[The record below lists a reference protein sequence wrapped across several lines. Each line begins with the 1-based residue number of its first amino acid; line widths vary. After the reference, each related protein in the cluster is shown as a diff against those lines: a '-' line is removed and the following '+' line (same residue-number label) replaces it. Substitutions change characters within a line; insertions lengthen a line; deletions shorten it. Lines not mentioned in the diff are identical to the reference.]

1 MRKYLNTENKKKSNL
16 EEALEF
22 ILNALGEMSG
32 TMFAANFI
40 LFFSLWKPRVS
51 CIILEVI
58 LDALDVF
65 LTSYVLSIYIL
76 CLQGIIQ
83 RFFNYII
90 IIKIAFFFQLFTKC
104 LFFNSGFWPALKTTI
119 FGEIPKKHSTKV
131 HNGFCLMIFCI
142 SL

>member
-1 MRKYLNTENKKKSNL
+1 MRRKSNL
-16 EEALEF
+16 KEALEF

-58 LDALDVF
+58 LDALDIF
-65 LTSYVLSIYIL
+65 LTFYVLSIYIL
-76 CLQGIIQ
+76 YLQRIIQ

-90 IIKIAFFFQLFTKC
+90 IVKIAFFF
-104 LFFNSGFWPALKTTI
+104 PTI
-119 FGEIPKKHSTKV
+119 YKMPI
-131 HNGFCLMIFCI
+131 LQ
-142 SL
+142 